1 MAEIEYNQMPVV
13 SSLEDGDHF
22 RLQRKVGSLWRDYKL
37 DVVGNTGFFIQE
49 FDVAA
54 LIIDPDA
61 VLGPAAPTGYG
72 YVILPWSWASYEP
85 GPGHADGNIKI
96 LIYDATASDVVREVT
111 FLLRAGDIVYNTIAA
126 AISDVDNALAQQG
139 QLNIN
144 APFLA
149 GDGTLRVVI
158 YYTLIPI

>member
-1 MAEIEYNQMPVV
+1 
-13 SSLEDGDHF
+13 
-22 RLQRKVGSLWRDYKL
+22 
-37 DVVGNTGFFIQE
+37 
-49 FDVAA
+49 
-54 LIIDPDA
+54 
-61 VLGPAAPTGYG
+61 
-72 YVILPWSWASYEP
+72 
-85 GPGHADGNIKI
+85 

-111 FLLRAGDIVYNTIAA
+111 FLLRAGATVYNTIAA
-126 AISDVDNALAQQG
+126 AIADVDNALAQQG